1 MEDRPHGIT
10 VHVMRADRLQEQLDA
25 PRWPQTRT
33 ELEEW
38 IRESLTLSPN
48 DRARL
53 VTAIDVVFTRHQR
66 MWQESKEEAIQAL
79 SAGFTEKMTRLRTEL
94 SAKDATVSSIAR
106 YFEDLVDSLTERT
119 HRDPKTKLMNF
130 DWFMQQLESYLE
142 LEQRVR
148 YCGVGLVDIAR
159 FKWYNDTLGH
169 ALGDR
174 VITQVAT
181 LLSEHIRSD
190 DVLAT
195 EMAASSRRRPDLH
208 ARFGGDEFCFLVPDL
223 GNPHEAVVVA
233 DRFRRAVESYD
244 WTRVDSGLAAQPV
257 RVDVGV
263 VSLRMGPVAERR
275 FIARRLALQLVQR
288 ADQLMYDAKAEGS
301 VRVHDLAMEVR
312 GGDLVRLQ

>member
-1 MEDRPHGIT
+1 MSLP
-10 VHVMRADRLQEQLDA
+10 MRADPPHLDA

-33 ELEEW
+33 ELDEW
-38 IRESLTLSPN
+38 IREHLAISPA

-66 MWQESKEEAIQAL
+66 LWQESKEEAIQAL
-79 SAGFTEKMTRLRTEL
+79 SAGFTEKMARLRTEL

-106 YFEDLVDSLTERT
+106 YFEQLVDSLTDRS

-148 YCGVGLVDIAR
+148 FCGVGLVDITR

-174 VITQVAT
+174 VIEQVAT

-190 DVLAT
+190 DVLAV
-195 EMAASSRRRPDLH
+195 EMRGHRRPDLH

-223 GNPHEAVVVA
+223 GGPGEAVVVA
-233 DRFRRAVESYD
+233 DRFRRAVQDYD
-244 WTRVDSGLAAQPV
+244 WARVDERLAAHPV

-263 VSLRMGPVAERR
+263 VSLRMGPVSDRR
-275 FIARRLALQLVQR
+275 FLARRLALELVQQ

-301 VRVHDLAMEVR
+301 TRVHSAAMEVR
-312 GGDLVRLQ
+312 LGQLLPLE

>member
-1 MEDRPHGIT
+1 L
-10 VHVMRADRLQEQLDA
+10 HVDSSG
-25 PRWPQTRT
+25 WPQTRT
-33 ELEEW
+33 ELDDW
-38 IRESLTLSPN
+38 IKDRLTVSPN

-53 VTAIDVVFTRHQR
+53 KTAIDVVFTRHQR

-79 SAGFTEKMTRLRTEL
+79 STGFAEKMNRLRTEL

-106 YFEDLVDSLTERT
+106 YFEELVDSLTERS

-130 DWFMQQLESYLE
+130 DWFMKQLESYLE

-174 VITQVAT
+174 VIAQVAT

-195 EMAASSRRRPDLH
+195 EMATPSRRRADLH

-223 GNPHEAVVVA
+223 GDASEAVVVA
-233 DRFRRAVESYD
+233 ERFRRAVEGYD
-244 WTRVDSGLAAQPV
+244 WTLVESGLSVQPV
-257 RVDVGV
+257 KVDIGV

-275 FIARRLALQLVQR
+275 FIARRVALQLLQH
-288 ADQLMYDAKAEGS
+288 ADQLMYEAKAEGS
-301 VRVHDLAMEVR
+301 VRVHSTSLEIR
-312 GGDLVRLQ
+312 GGALLPTQPTV

>member
-1 MEDRPHGIT
+1 M
-10 VHVMRADRLQEQLDA
+10 DA

-33 ELEEW
+33 ELDEW
-38 IRESLTLSPN
+38 IRDHLAISPN

-53 VTAIDVVFTRHQR
+53 MTAIDVVFTRHQR
-66 MWQESKEEAIQAL
+66 LWQESKEEAIQAL
-79 SAGFTEKMTRLRTEL
+79 SAGFNEKMAGLRTEL
-94 SAKDATVSSIAR
+94 SARDTTVSSISR
-106 YFEDLVDSLTERT
+106 YFEQLVDSLTDRT

-130 DWFMQQLESYLE
+130 DYFMQQLESYLE

-148 YCGVGLVDIAR
+148 FCGVGLVDIAR

-174 VITQVAT
+174 VIERVAT
-181 LLSEHIRSD
+181 LLSEHIRSE

-195 EMAASSRRRPDLH
+195 ERPARRRHDLH

-223 GNPHEAVVVA
+223 GSAAEAAVVA
-233 DRFRRAVESYD
+233 ERFRRAVDGYD
-244 WTRVDSGLAAQPV
+244 WTRVDPGLAEQPV

-275 FIARRLALQLVQR
+275 FVARRLALQLVQQ

-301 VRVHDLAMEVR
+301 VRVRMETVKVE
-312 GGDLVRLQ
+312 GGLTASSQSM

>member
-1 MEDRPHGIT
+1 
-10 VHVMRADRLQEQLDA
+10 MRADRLHVDA

-33 ELEEW
+33 ELDEW
-38 IRESLTLSPN
+38 IRDHLTISPN

-53 VTAIDVVFTRHQR
+53 MTAIDVVFTRHQR
-66 MWQESKEEAIQAL
+66 LWQESKEEAIQAL
-79 SAGFTEKMTRLRTEL
+79 SSGFTEKMARLRTEL
-94 SAKDATVSSIAR
+94 SARDATVSSIAR

-148 YCGVGLVDIAR
+148 FCGVGLVDIAR

-174 VITQVAT
+174 VIAQVAK
-181 LLSEHIRSD
+181 LLSEHIRTD
-190 DVLAT
+190 DVLAA
-195 EMAASSRRRPDLH
+195 EMRGHRRRDLH

-223 GNPHEAVVVA
+223 GGAREAVVVA
-233 DRFRRAVESYD
+233 DRFRTAVENYD
-244 WTRVDSGLAAQPV
+244 WTRVDGGLAVQPV

-263 VSLRMGPVAERR
+263 VSLRMGPVSERR
-275 FIARRLALQLVQR
+275 FIARRLALELVQH

-301 VRVHDLAMEVR
+301 IRVHAAAMEIS
-312 GGDLVRLQ
+312 GGELAVAADPSPKT